1 MYQHPPWLLVLGA
14 GLIRNRL
21 GLVPAPIEL
30 TEQRRGW
37 AARQSQRGDVY
48 KRETQCGK
56 GRPPRVLLTMCNR
69 GSLDGFISCLPSPVP
84 CVGPA
89 EMSASVQE
97 RQGQGSRTDRC
108 GTAGRAPL
116 CGGHLTCWGEAPF
129 LSGPPGDGS
138 PRGEGELRE
147 VQVALSPCRRCQQG
161 S

>member
-1 MYQHPPWLLVLGA
+1 MFTSIHHGRPVLGA
-14 GLIRNRL
+14 ELIRNRM

-56 GRPPRVLLTMCNR
+56 GRPPRVLLTMCNL

-84 CVGPA
+84 CLGPA
-89 EMSASVQE
+89 ETSASLQE
-97 RQGQGSRTDRC
+97 RQGQGSRADRC

-116 CGGHLTCWGEAPF
+116 CVGHLHAGGRH
-129 LSGPPGDGS
+129 LSYRPPGDGS